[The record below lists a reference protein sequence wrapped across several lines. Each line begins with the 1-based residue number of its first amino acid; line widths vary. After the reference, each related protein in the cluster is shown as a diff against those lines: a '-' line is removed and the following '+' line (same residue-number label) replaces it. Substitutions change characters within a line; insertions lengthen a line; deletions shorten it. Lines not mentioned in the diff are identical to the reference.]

1 MEKLREMQASGEM
14 IGSNN
19 NVEAAMANLTEFGS
33 LLEAFNGCRAV
44 FHTAAFIDPSGVSG
58 YSVSR
63 SLSLSIPLF
72 SFPLFFI
79 LIFPADVVYSPIK

>member
-1 MEKLREMQASGEM
+1 MQASGEM

-19 NVEAAMANLTEFGS
+19 LVEAAMAKLTEFES
-33 LLEAFNGCRAV
+33 LLEAFNGCHGV

-63 SLSLSIPLF
+63 PLYPF
-72 SFPLFFI
+72 FFPLLLLFNLI
-79 LIFPADVVYSPIK
+79 LLL